1 MDTKDPIKI
10 NLDRIAAEKMKQAK
24 ARAALILDSIPGN
37 GIGSFIEPLG
47 VAVHPTGYILV
58 TDNSTPRVQVKEETE
73 TEAEAETQTQTQTQT
88 ERERARRETIET
100 HPCPPPLPPFP
111 LPEDI

>member
-58 TDNSTPRVQVKEETE
+58 TDNSTPRVQVKEK
-73 TEAEAETQTQTQTQT
+73 TEAETELQT